1 MEGLDCKRKGEK
13 NGEHAERT
21 GNGMGGGK
29 VVSGC
34 AAGARGSTELEEIVQ
49 TLRSQRRLFR
59 NSQTAPLFL
68 HLPDRS
74 SDHHVTISP
83 VK

>member
-1 MEGLDCKRKGEK
+1 MEGLDCKRKGGK

-34 AAGARGSTELEEIVQ
+34 AAGARGSMELEEIMQ
-49 TLRSQRRLFR
+49 TLRSQRPQELTDSPTVSSS
-59 NSQTAPLFL
+59 SQQKL
-68 HLPDRS
+68 
-74 SDHHVTISP
+74 
-83 VK
+83 